1 MSATIMSRPL
11 VHLVAG
17 TWVITY
23 TSSDDGR
30 VHDNDQSDS
39 MATAMRRALHVA
51 IRQGRAG

>member
-1 MSATIMSRPL
+1 MSRPL

-30 VHDNDQSDS
+30 VHDNDKSDS